1 MTDQQYAVQAADA
14 RILSELVRA
23 IAQDRPDPETFIAQM
38 KVDVLT
44 WADLHHAQWAAAERD
59 AFEQRVDDVL
69 GTAQNRSVGG

>member
-1 MTDQQYAVQAADA
+1 MSDQQYAVQAADA

-23 IAQDRPDPETFIAQM
+23 IAQDRPDAETFIAQM
-38 KVDVLT
+38 KVDVLA
-44 WADLHHAQWAAAERD
+44 WADLHHGQWAAAERD